1 MKTIT
6 SHLLAALVL
15 ACPLTRAFSQMPAPP
30 PMISVTGSSEV
41 KVAPDEIDLR
51 VGVETRSEKLDDA
64 KRDNDERV
72 EKALA
77 FLEASGVEKKDVQ
90 TDFISIDPNFDQRV
104 SKTRADIYVVRKAI
118 AIRLRK
124 VDAFESILSG
134 LLSNGVTTVQGVA
147 FRTSE
152 LRKYRDKARAM
163 AIQAA
168 QEKADAMAEALGV
181 KRGKV
186 YAICA
191 NDGGGWWMSGSSYWN
206 TSSGPL
212 QNSFNSVK
220 SAGDAGSDDGALSVG
235 QISVSA
241 SVNVSFLIAN

>member
-1 MKTIT
+1 
-6 SHLLAALVL
+6 
-15 ACPLTRAFSQMPAPP
+15 
-30 PMISVTGSSEV
+30 MISVTGSSEV

-90 TDFISIDPNFDQRV
+90 TDFISIDPNYDERI

-124 VDAFESILSG
+124 VDAFESILTG
-134 LLSNGVTTVQGVA
+134 LLANGVTTVQGVA
-147 FRTSE
+147 FRTAQ
-152 LRKYRDKARAM
+152 LRKHRDKARAM

-168 QEKADAMAEALGV
+168 REKADAMAAELGV

-186 YAICA
+186 YSICA
-191 NDGGGWWMSGSSYWN
+191 NDGGGWWTSGSGYWGMSGG
-206 TSSGPL
+206 TMH
-212 QNSFNSVK
+212 NSFNSAQN
-220 SAGDAGSDDGALSVG
+220 AGGAGSDDGALSVG

-241 SVNVSFLIAN
+241 SVNVSFLIEN

>member
-1 MKTIT
+1 MKIII
-6 SHLLAALVL
+6 SNLLAALVL
-15 ACPLTRAFSQMPAPP
+15 ACSLTPAFSQMTAPP
-30 PMISVTGSSEV
+30 PMISVSGSSEV

-64 KRDNDERV
+64 KRENDERV

-118 AIRLRK
+118 AIRLLK
-124 VDAFESILSG
+124 VDAFESILAG
-134 LLSNGVTTVQGVA
+134 LLGNGVTTVQGVA
-147 FRTSE
+147 FRTSK

-191 NDGGGWWMSGSSYWN
+191 NDGGGWWTSVSSYWS

-212 QNSFNSVK
+212 QNSFNSVQN
-220 SAGDAGSDDGALSVG
+220 SGGAGSDDGALSVG